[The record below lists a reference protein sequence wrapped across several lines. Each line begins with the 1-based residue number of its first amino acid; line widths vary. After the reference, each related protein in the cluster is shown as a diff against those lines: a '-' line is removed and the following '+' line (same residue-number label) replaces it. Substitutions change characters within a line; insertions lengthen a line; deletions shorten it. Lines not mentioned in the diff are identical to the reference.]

1 MTRSFRPFLFAALVA
16 CLSASVARAQ
26 SLPSPEQLAAR
37 HDSVVGGRAALE
49 RRTSMRLSG
58 AFSIPD
64 AGIESP
70 LEILKLRPN
79 KYLFRTSLGMMGEI
93 LSGYDGTNAWA
104 VQPGA
109 GPIVLEG
116 ESARQVADQADF
128 FGDLHDYSRFAR
140 VETVGEEEFGGRR
153 AWRVRMVRASGD
165 TLYEFFDVE
174 RGLTLGSETSVDTP
188 AGKVRT
194 TSLLA
199 DYEDIDGLKVATR
212 IEQRNPQFR
221 MVILVTKVEFDT
233 LDEAAVAPPE
243 AVMEII
249 RKKPGA
255 ASSRQ

>member
-1 MTRSFRPFLFAALVA
+1 MTRTLRPFLLAALLVA
-16 CLSASVARAQ
+16 VPAAAARAQ
-26 SLPSPEQLAAR
+26 SLPTPEQLAAR
-37 HDSVVGGRAALE
+37 HDSLVGGRGALE
-49 RRTSMRLSG
+49 RRTSLRLAGS
-58 AFSIPD
+58 FSIPD

-93 LSGYDGTNAWA
+93 LSGYDGANAWA

-109 GPIVLEG
+109 GAIVLEG

-188 AGKVRT
+188 AGRLRT

-199 DYEDIDGLKVATR
+199 DYEDFDGLKVATR

-221 MVILVTKVEFDT
+221 MVILVSKVEFDT

-243 AVMEII
+243 AVQALLK
-249 RKKPGA
+249 KKP
-255 ASSRQ
+255 